1 MDFVLEEGKPIDVST
16 RDDNEV
22 GVYQALDL
30 LGISYLR
37 VDHSPL
43 VSMEEYQLVEDKLQ
57 VMVAKNLFLSNRQ
70 QTKFYLLLMP
80 GDKPF
85 KTKEISNQI
94 NSARLSFGQE
104 EQLLSYLHCFKGS
117 TSVFGLLYDKDNQV
131 QLLIDEDLLKEEF
144 LGFHPCM
151 NTSTIKIRMADLL
164 EKFLPYTNHDF
175 VKVKLICE

>member
-1 MDFVLEEGKPIDVST
+1 MDFVLEEGKQADVST

-43 VSMEEYQLVEDKLQ
+43 VSMEEYKLVEDRLQ

-85 KTKEISNQI
+85 KTKEISSQI

-131 QLLIDEDLLKEEF
+131 QLLIDEDLLKEEY

-151 NTSTIKIRMADLL
+151 NTSTIKIRTSDLL
-164 EKFLPYTNHDF
+164 EKFLPYTNHGF
-175 VKVKLICE
+175 VKVKLIGE

>member
-1 MDFVLEEGKPIDVST
+1 MEFVLEEGKPIDVST

-117 TSVFGLLYDKDNQV
+117 TSVFGLLYDKDNRV
-131 QLLIDEDLLKEEF
+131 QLLIDEDLLKEEY

-151 NTSTIKIRMADLL
+151 NTSTIKIRTADLL
-164 EKFLPYTNHDF
+164 EKYLPYTNHDF

>member
-1 MDFVLEEGKPIDVST
+1 MNFVLEEGKQADVST

-43 VSMEEYQLVEDKLQ
+43 VCMEEYQLVEDKLQ

-131 QLLIDEDLLKEEF
+131 QLLIDEDLLKEEY

-151 NTSTIKIRMADLL
+151 NTSTIKIRTADLL
-164 EKFLPYTNHDF
+164 EKYLPYTNHDF

>member
-1 MDFVLEEGKPIDVST
+1 MNFVLEEGKPVDVST

-22 GVYQALDL
+22 GVYQALGL

-104 EQLLSYLHCFKGS
+104 EQLLSYLRCFKGS

-151 NTSTIKIRMADLL
+151 NTSTIKIRTTDLL

-175 VKVKLICE
+175 VKVKLIGE

>member
-1 MDFVLEEGKPIDVST
+1 MDFILEEGKPADISV
-16 RDDNEV
+16 RDNNEV
-22 GVYQALDL
+22 GVYQSLDL
-30 LGISYLR
+30 LGISYVR
-37 VDHSPL
+37 ADHAPL
-43 VSMEEYQLVEDKLQ
+43 ISMEEYQFVEGKLQ

-85 KTKEISNQI
+85 KTKEISSQI

-117 TSVFGLLYDKDNQV
+117 TSVFGLLYDKDNQI
-131 QLLIDEDLLKEEF
+131 QLLIDEDLLKEEY

-151 NTSTIKIRMADLL
+151 NTSTIKIRTTDLL

-175 VKVKLICE
+175 IKVKLIGE

>member
-1 MDFVLEEGKPIDVST
+1 MDFVLEEEKPIDVPT
-16 RDDNEV
+16 RDNNEV

-43 VSMEEYQLVEDKLQ
+43 VSMEEYQLVEDRLQ

-85 KTKEISNQI
+85 KTKEISSQI

-131 QLLIDEDLLKEEF
+131 QLLIDEDLLKEEY

-151 NTSTIKIRMADLL
+151 NTSTIKIRTADLL
-164 EKFLPYTNHDF
+164 EKYLPYTNHDF
-175 VKVKLICE
+175 VKVKLIGE